1 MGYGLSDDLFL
12 FQDEYNDAADKKK
25 AAEDNQEDYPSA
37 DAFHDLEAVLGAVA
51 DLVLDDNAVRACLG
65 DLIANRV
72 FDFLAV
78 LDNLDGSGFGRCGD
92 GYRILGF
99 AAVFNAVKSYGG
111 SSSVHLNGEQIGV
124 AAYDNAYLVYAVLL
138 EFKRAV
144 VEAFVLAVNRYAA
157 EALDLVKVVGEFL
170 NERLNHLECYLGAIT
185 ECIGEN
191 KDIIGRLGDSCA
203 ECVFHS
209 FAVLGEAYGH
219 QFVSGCNY
227 RIGKPL
233 VIYIDCIINGFIN
246 GEFYGHFIR
255 CFVPIARSLAQQKS
269 V

>member
-1 MGYGLSDDLFL
+1 MGYELSDDLFL

-78 LDNLDGSGFGRCGD
+78 LNNLDGSGFGRCGD
-92 GYRILGF
+92 GYRLLGF

-170 NERLNHLECYLGAIT
+170 NERLNHLECYKGSMY
-185 ECIGEN
+185 E
-191 KDIIGRLGDSCA
+191 
-203 ECVFHS
+203 
-209 FAVLGEAYGH
+209 Y
-219 QFVSGCNY
+219 
-227 RIGKPL
+227 
-233 VIYIDCIINGFIN
+233 
-246 GEFYGHFIR
+246 
-255 CFVPIARSLAQQKS
+255 RSLQEEYRHS
-269 V
+269 CDNHY